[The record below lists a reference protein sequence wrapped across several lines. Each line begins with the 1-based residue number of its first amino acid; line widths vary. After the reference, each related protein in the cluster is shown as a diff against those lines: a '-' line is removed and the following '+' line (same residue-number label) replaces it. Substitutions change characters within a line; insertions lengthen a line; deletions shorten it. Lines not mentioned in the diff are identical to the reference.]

1 MSTEIPNTVPQPESE
16 KPFADIRNLLLA
28 LTEQEI
34 LLVSDWLLS
43 GLPFHTVAKMVESEF
58 GFLPN
63 VQQLAEFWDEKCRS
77 GLVARRGRAAS
88 AAEDIVEHAKRWP
101 EYFTEAAIDALRQR
115 SFELLIAPKLD
126 TRAVKEL
133 LNLLLKVQSQH
144 LEERRLA
151 IHEKQLLEKAQRA
164 DAIAKDTTISP
175 EERERRMK
183 EIFGI

>member
-1 MSTEIPNTVPQPESE
+1 MTTETHPETSQPKKEQL
-16 KPFADIRNLLLA
+16 FADLRNRLLSLS
-28 LTEQEI
+28 EQET
-34 LLVSDWLLS
+34 LMASDWLLS
-43 GLPFHTVAKMVESEF
+43 GLPFHTVAKMIESEF

-88 AAEDIVEHAKRWP
+88 AAEDIVQHAKRWP

-126 TRAVKEL
+126 TKAVKEL

-144 LEERRLA
+144 LEERKLA
-151 IHEKQLLEKAQRA
+151 LHEKQLLEKAQRA
-164 DAIAKDTTISP
+164 EAIAKDTTLTP

-183 EIFGI
+183 EIFGL